1 MQIPC
6 CVAQWTI
13 WHFCPHTER
22 ALLIIYCPTI
32 VNYGHGLGKNQ
43 MPLEWIGL
51 DWSGVDWIGLEWW
64 TGVKWSLAGS
74 IFLSFFLGDFRWGF
88 EPVERHSIWGATDG
102 DSTSH
107 RIQIQIPIPIQIRFG
122 FGFGFGFRFG
132 FGFGDAKINQLP

>member
-51 DWSGVDWIGLEWW
+51 DWSGLDWVGVDWSEVISGWEH
-64 TGVKWSLAGS
+64 
-74 IFLSFFLGDFRWGF
+74 FPFFLLG
-88 EPVERHSIWGATDG
+88 
-102 DSTSH
+102 
-107 RIQIQIPIPIQIRFG
+107 RFSL
-122 FGFGFGFRFG
+122 GFRTSWATFHMRRDRRRLH
-132 FGFGDAKINQLP
+132 FTSDSDSDSDSDSVWVWFWFWFSVWFRFRRC